1 MLENVWVNV
10 GKRFLFCNG
19 SLTLGGFSLI
29 PTSTYS
35 LSLSFSLS
43 HFLVDIYLPF
53 IITNLILHIIL
64 IFSTYTY
71 LNLQFELQFSRL
83 AS

>member
-19 SLTLGGFSLI
+19 SLTLGSFSLI
-29 PTSTYS
+29 QTSTYS
-35 LSLSFSLS
+35 LSLS

-53 IITNLILHIIL
+53 IITNLILRIIL

-71 LNLQFELQFSRL
+71 LNLQFELQFSQL

>member
-19 SLTLGGFSLI
+19 SLTLGSFSLI
-29 PTSTYS
+29 QTSTYS
-35 LSLSFSLS
+35 LSLSLS

-53 IITNLILHIIL
+53 IITNLILRIIL